1 MAWDKIWIGTTG
13 DYSLYSNWT
22 KISVRT
28 SAYSWTASGS
38 GTNEYYL
45 RTSGS
50 ANPSIGGTPGAV
62 YINGSA
68 ATVGTAGT
76 LAAGRWAY
84 GDNDALGY
92 STIYVRLSDGTDPD
106 SKAADYVQFQSIPTA
121 ADNVRIPRGSGT
133 ITSGLSQSSVAIN
146 NFTVENG
153 YTAAIASAS
162 GYLEIDPDVFTFA
175 GTGAAYINVGTAA
188 IPLNVLS
195 TATAVT
201 GYQGL
206 YLLGSA
212 ITVLTVYSGRVG
224 LAAQAGETSTVSS
237 AVRSTGSNANIYL
250 GSGCTLT
257 GTTIDVNAGN
267 VETDA
272 AMITG
277 NLNAGSLTLSKTATA
292 TTINLKGGL
301 LNHDSS
307 GTLGTLNCYSG
318 TADWQRS
325 GLARTVTTINCYE
338 GSYSLR
344 LNKQA
349 VTMTNG
355 LTPQDT
361 MVVTGS

>member
-13 DYSLYSNWT
+13 DYSLYTNWT

-45 RTSGS
+45 RTA
-50 ANPSIGGTPGAV
+50 ANGNPNIGGQPGGV
-62 YINGSA
+62 YINGTLQA
-68 ATVGTAGT
+68 EGTVGS
-76 LAAGRWAY
+76 LANLGWDYA
-84 GDNDALGY
+84 DNDALGY
-92 STIYVRLSDGTDPD
+92 STIYIRLNAGDPD
-106 SKAADYVQFQSIPTA
+106 SQAADYVQFQSIPTA

-162 GYLEIDPDVFTFA
+162 GYLEIDPDVFTFN
-175 GTGAAYINVGTAA
+175 GTGAAYVNVGTAA
-188 IPLNVLS
+188 IPLSVLS

-212 ITVLTVYSGRVG
+212 ITVLSVYSGRVG

-237 AVRSTGSNANIYL
+237 AVRATGSNANIYL

-272 AMITG
+272 AIITA
-277 NLNAGSLTLSKTATA
+277 NLNAGSLTLSKAATA
-292 TTINLKGGL
+292 TTVNLKGGL

-307 GTLGTLNCYSG
+307 GTLTTLNCYSG
-318 TADWQRS
+318 VADWQRS
-325 GLARTVTTINCYE
+325 GLARTVTTVNLYE
-338 GSYSLR
+338 GSYTLR
-344 LNKQA
+344 TNKQA
-349 VTMTNG
+349 VTYTNG
-355 LTPQDT
+355 LTPMDT
-361 MVVTGS
+361 MSVTGS